1 MRSLLVLSLLMP
13 TLATA
18 QGAADG
24 TAAWVG
30 TVREVVGGPSSRAEL
45 AAEDGQTYVLRGRS
59 ADDDVELRRLAGVKV
74 RVHGLLEPSS
84 RVAVDRFDIL
94 DIGGGVVPRL
104 GTLAALAGEARLLFV
119 ADDGQATFLPAGFTA
134 KLKDQVGARVWLV
147 GTQRGEKLQVSR
159 FAVLRPGRAPASA
172 SPTRPAPIPPKTP

>member
-1 MRSLLVLSLLMP
+1 M
-13 TLATA
+13 
-18 QGAADG
+18 Q
-24 TAAWVG
+24 
-30 TVREVVGGPSSRAEL
+30 
-45 AAEDGQTYVLRGRS
+45 
-59 ADDDVELRRLAGVKV
+59 LRRHPGVKV
-74 RVHGLLEPSS
+74 RVPGLLEPSS

-172 SPTRPAPIPPKTP
+172 SPTPPAPIPPKTP